1 MGWFIW
7 GNLVALAI
15 VGVIGAAY
23 GLISGIVKAVIDV
36 LRENR
41 K

>member
-1 MGWFIW
+1 MEWFIW
-7 GNLVALAI
+7 SNLVVFAI
-15 VGVIGAAY
+15 AGVIGAAY
-23 GLISGIVKAVIDV
+23 GLISGIVKAIIDV